1 LAGHAPFQDMLIA
14 KPGGFLAAMRDA

>member
-1 LAGHAPFQDMLIA
+1 LAGHAPFQNMLIA